1 MQMARQPIVFLIVL
15 LAAGWVRA
23 EEAVKLDA
31 YDLML
36 LSFENKI
43 QAVKA
48 VHEITG
54 LGIKDSKDLVESVPK
69 AILAGVTKDEA
80 EKARKHAEAL
90 TCKVEIRTAQPGA
103 ARGPAHKFEIVL
115 LKGNPAS
122 IEEAKAV
129 AGAAGKDVEWAQG
142 AMRNLP
148 LPLIG
153 DQLLGVADVKIAA
166 LEAAGCKADV
176 VSAGSVE
183 ADGFSVVLNKIDAAM
198 KIRTI
203 ATVREHTGLNLARAK
218 TLVETLPHVVKIKIS
233 KDEAEKIKAA
243 LEGHKAAVEVK
254 EYGK

>member
-1 MQMARQPIVFLIVL
+1 MDLVRHSIVVMVIV
-15 LAAGWVRA
+15 LAAGCIRA
-23 EEAVKLDA
+23 EEPVKTDA

-48 VHEITG
+48 VHEISG
-54 LGIKDSKDLVESVPK
+54 MGIKDSKDLVESVPK

-90 TCKVEIRTAQPGA
+90 TCKVEIRPAQPGA
-103 ARGPAHKFEIVL
+103 ARGPAHKFEVVL
-115 LKGNPAS
+115 LKANPAS
-122 IEEAKAV
+122 AEEAKAV
-129 AGAAGKDVEWAQG
+129 ASAAGKDVEWAQG

-148 LPLIG
+148 LTLIG

-176 VSAGSVE
+176 VSTGGVE
-183 ADGFSVVLNKIDAAM
+183 TGGFSVVLNKIDAAT
-198 KIRTI
+198 KIRAI
-203 ATVREHTGLNLARAK
+203 AVVREHTGLNLARTK

-243 LEGHKAAVEVK
+243 LEKDKATVEVK
-254 EYGK
+254 ESGK